1 MTTQDPW
8 ALTPSYRARLKLSP
22 LALVL
27 LFSLTAPLALAPG
40 VARAWDCRKASAWV
54 FTEYPLPAAGSEPDM
69 ITAGPDGNLWFTEA
83 NGNKIGRITTRG
95 AITEYPVPTA
105 ASGPEGITA
114 GPDGNLWFAEEVG
127 NKIGRITTRGAITEY
142 SVPTVSSHP
151 YAITAG

>member
-83 NGNKIGRITTRG
+83 AGNKI
-95 AITEYPVPTA
+95 A
-105 ASGPEGITA
+105 
-114 GPDGNLWFAEEVG
+114 
-127 NKIGRITTRGAITEY
+127 RITTRGAITEY

-151 YAITAG
+151 YAITAGLDCALWFTELLG